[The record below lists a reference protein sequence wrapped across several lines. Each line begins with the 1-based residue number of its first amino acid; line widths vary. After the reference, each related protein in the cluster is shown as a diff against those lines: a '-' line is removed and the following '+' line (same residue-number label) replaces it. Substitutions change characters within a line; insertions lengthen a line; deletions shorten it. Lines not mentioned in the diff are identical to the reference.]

1 MSAEWLLVLWSGLA
15 AGSLHVV
22 SGADHLA
29 ALLPLSVGQRLKAFR
44 LGVRWGFGHSGGV
57 LLIGLLAVSLKE
69 WVDFEVIGEWG
80 ERLVGV
86 MLVAIGARG
95 MRLGARLTIHAHAH
109 SHQHDAG
116 GHAHLHVHTPRA
128 VQQEHEIAAEPSRHQ
143 HVHTAFLAGTLHGV
157 AGTAHILG
165 VLPAVAFSSW
175 VASGLYLVAF
185 ALGTVVAMAT
195 FAALVG
201 EGSARASANAPRLLR
216 RLTLASGALTI
227 LVGLVWIIAPTL
239 GYDLPELG

>member
-1 MSAEWLLVLWSGLA
+1 MSAEWFLILWSGLA

-44 LGVRWGFGHSGGV
+44 LGVRWGLGHSGGV

-86 MLVAIGARG
+86 MLVAIGAWGVRYG
-95 MRLGARLTIHAHAH
+95 LRLTIHAHAH
-109 SHQHDAG
+109 VHESG

-128 VQQEHEIAAEPSRHQ
+128 AQEEHDVAAAPTRHR
-143 HVHTAFLAGTLHGV
+143 HAHTAFLAGTLHGV

-165 VLPAVAFSSW
+165 VLPAVALSSW
-175 VASGLYLVAF
+175 LASGLYLGAF
-185 ALGTVVAMAT
+185 ALGTVAAMAT

-201 EGSARASANAPRLLR
+201 EGSARASADAPRLLR
-216 RLTLASGALTI
+216 RLTIVAGALTI
-227 LVGLVWIIAPTL
+227 LVGLVWIILPAL
-239 GYDLPELG
+239 GYAVPEIG

>member
-1 MSAEWLLVLWSGLA
+1 MSTQWFLILWSGLA

-69 WVDFEVIGEWG
+69 WVDFELIGEWG

-86 MLVAIGARG
+86 MLVAIGAWG
-95 MRLGARLTIHAHAH
+95 MRHGVRLTIHAHPH
-109 SHQHDAG
+109 VHEAG
-116 GHAHLHVHTPRA
+116 GHAHLHVHTPRGA
-128 VQQEHEIAAEPSRHQ
+128 EQEHDVAVAPSRHG
-143 HVHTAFLAGTLHGV
+143 HAHTAFLAGTLHGV

-165 VLPAVAFSSW
+165 VLPAVALSSW
-175 VASGLYLVAF
+175 LASGLYLVAF
-185 ALGTVVAMAT
+185 ALGTVAAMAT

-201 EGSARASANAPRLLR
+201 EGSARASADAPRLLR
-216 RLTLASGALTI
+216 RLTIAAGALTM
-227 LVGLVWIIAPTL
+227 LVGLVWIIMPAL
-239 GYDLPELG
+239 GYAVPALG